1 MDTYTLNRKS
11 YFGICFGVLLLISI
25 VSVQMAYA
33 EPMFSFKFGTF
44 GTANNQLKNPHDVD
58 VSSDGRSIYVTD
70 TDNHR
75 IIVFD
80 DDGDYDYKF
89 GTFCNMTSIQ
99 NCNDDADGADN
110 DGDGQF
116 NNPFS
121 GVLDGIGNFFV
132 IDSDNERV
140 QRFDDGDGQF
150 ESKFGSSDNTK
161 PEYLGSAQGIAIQKS
176 TKKIFVSSIETD
188 SISVF
193 DSSGTFVTNFKTFNG
208 TQTLTNP
215 SHMIIDDSEE
225 TLYVSDTGNDRIIAF
240 KLVTGTTCPTGTT
253 KAVDGICYIKKFGS
267 AGTADGKFDSPS
279 GLAID
284 STNDLLYVAD
294 TDNNR
299 IQIFKLTTDTTCASG
314 TSKVVDGVCFVE
326 KFGSAGTADG
336 KFDSPLGLALDTTHN
351 LLYVADTDNSRIQ
364 AFTLVTASQ
373 TPGPPKNLKT
383 SPVSTKSVLLTWD
396 EPVLSTG
403 SPAVTGYK
411 IEYKTAT
418 TAYAVLIA
426 DTKSISTSFLHEGLD
441 SSNTYTY
448 QIYAINSKGT
458 STPSSSSSVKPTETT
473 VPSGLLATAISP
485 NQIRLSWQAPSN
497 TFGQSIG
504 GYTIQRVVGPDVY
517 DNLGSTNSKT
527 TTYTVNNLT
536 TDKSYSFVVRA
547 NIGYGVTEPSNTA
560 SATPKTTSV
569 DVPQT
574 QTSSNSAVIQI
585 SSPPIKLTATST
597 SSTQINLS
605 WSPPSS
611 TGNTPITGYKIETKK
626 DSGSYSVLVAN
637 TNSTSTTYS
646 HTNLTT
652 NSKYT
657 YKVYAI
663 NEAGTSTASNEV
675 TTIPT
680 TTLKI
685 NPLGKLTIDE
695 GKLLSFAVKLTDP
708 SMSGM
713 VFSLEKNPPTGA
725 SINQNNGMFSW
736 TPNDTQGGKA
746 YIFDIVA
753 NLGSLSDR
761 QSIII
766 TVNDSI
772 KKSDPIKE
780 PEPPK
785 DDPIDEPVKLEIASF
800 VDPTRDP
807 QSYVDRYNNEPSY
820 KKWFDDNFPEY
831 SSIHEAVGLD
841 TPKGLAPFVD
851 TSKDP
856 QSYVDRYNNEPSY
869 KKWFDDNFPEYSS
882 IYEAVGLDK
891 PKTDEPKTDT
901 PKIDEPKTDTPK
913 IDEPKFGI
921 CGPGTK
927 LIDGICTIVDMPK
940 PKPWWQ
946 FW

>member
-1 MDTYTLNRKS
+1 
-11 YFGICFGVLLLISI
+11 
-25 VSVQMAYA
+25 MAYA
-33 EPMFSFKFGTF
+33 EPTFSFKFGTF

-58 VSSDGRSIYVTD
+58 VSSDGKSIYVTD

-99 NCNDDADGADN
+99 NCNDDADGADS

-176 TKKIFVSSIETD
+176 TKKIFASSVETD

-193 DSSGTFVTNFKTFNG
+193 DSTGTFIINFKTFNG
-208 TQTLTNP
+208 TETLTNP

-240 KLVTGTTCPTGTT
+240 KLVTGTTCPAGTT

-279 GLAID
+279 GLAVD

-326 KFGSAGTADG
+326 KFGSLGTADG

-364 AFTLVTASQ
+364 AFTLVSASQ
-373 TPGPPKNLKT
+373 TSGPPKNLKT
-383 SPVSTKSVLLTWD
+383 SPVSPTSVLLTWD

-403 SPAVTGYK
+403 SPAVTGYR
-411 IEYKTAT
+411 IDYKTAT
-418 TAYAVLIA
+418 TAYTVLIA
-426 DTKSISTSFLHEGLD
+426 DTKSTSTSFLHEGLD

-448 QIYAINSKGT
+448 QVYAINSKGT
-458 STPSSSSSVKPTETT
+458 STPSSSSSVKPAETT

-560 SATPKTTSV
+560 TATPKTTSI

-611 TGNTPITGYKIETKK
+611 TGNTPITGYKIEMKK

-646 HTNLTT
+646 HTNLIA

-663 NEAGTSTASNEV
+663 NAAGTSTASNEV

-713 VFSLEKNPPTGA
+713 VFSLEKNPPAGA

-761 QSIII
+761 QSITI

-780 PEPPK
+780 PGPPK

-831 SSIHEAVGLD
+831 SSIYEAVGLD
-841 TPKGLAPFVD
+841 APKGLAPFVD

-891 PKTDEPKTDT
+891 PKSDEPKTDEPKTDT
-901 PKIDEPKTDTPK
+901 PKT
-913 IDEPKFGI
+913 DEPKFGI

-940 PKPWWQ
+940 PKLKPWWQ